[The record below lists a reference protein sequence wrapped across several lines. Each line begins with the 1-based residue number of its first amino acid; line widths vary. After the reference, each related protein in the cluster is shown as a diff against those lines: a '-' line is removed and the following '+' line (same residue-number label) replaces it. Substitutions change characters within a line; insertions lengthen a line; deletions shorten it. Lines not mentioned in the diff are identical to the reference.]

1 VGLVQRRIEAAGT
14 STICLSN
21 IAAFTASVGAPRVA
35 AIEHPG
41 SQPLGPPGDA
51 ERQREILAATLDA
64 LLSIET
70 PGQVVDLPFE
80 WPKGVRRGMPRKLPP
95 IAKLLMLKPWLLP
108 RFASGDIPDPK

>member
-1 VGLVQRRIEAAGT
+1 VGLVQREIEAAGI

-51 ERQREILAATLDA
+51 DGQREILAATLDA
-64 LLSIET
+64 LVSIES
-70 PGQVVDLPFE
+70 PGQIVHLPFQ

-95 IAKLLMLKPWLLP
+95 IAKLLMKKPWLIP
-108 RFASGDIPDPK
+108 RFVSGDIPE

>member
-1 VGLVQRRIEAAGT
+1 VGLVQRRIEEAGT

-51 ERQREILAATLDA
+51 EHQREILAATLEA
-64 LLSIET
+64 LAGIDT
-70 PGQVVDLPFE
+70 PGGVVDLPFR
-80 WPKGVRRGMPRKLPP
+80 WPKGVRRGRPQKLPP
-95 IAKLLMLKPWLLP
+95 IAALLMKKPWLIP
-108 RFASGDIPDPK
+108 RFVSGDIPT